1 MLTII
6 WEKFI
11 CYWLDILK
19 IKAFFTAI
27 KIFWLDILIIW
38 DNINRHW
45 FWFDSVK
52 TQDKEY
58 SYCIWDDINKDGFWW
73 DLNFLYLISW
83 IETLYTWFWF
93 KIEDLR
99 LTVSRMEKEH
109 NRREDML
116 RQEISD
122 LQRVSYFHS
131 IPIKKDDKTHCQKL
145 ELNHFHNMYMIH
157 VMLFKDVQWHIAC
170 ICEGKFLGDSVEY

>member
-38 DNINRHW
+38 DNVNRHW

-58 SYCIWDDINKDGFWW
+58 SYCIWDNINRDGFRC
-73 DLNFLYLISW
+73 DLNFLYLITGSW
-83 IETLYTWFWF
+83 IETLYTWFWL
-93 KIEDLR
+93 DRLR
-99 LTVSRMEKEH
+99 TWDWLCLGWRKNTTVEKTCSV
-109 NRREDML
+109 RKSQIFRGWATF
-116 RQEISD
+116 IP
-122 LQRVSYFHS
+122 
-131 IPIKKDDKTHCQKL
+131 IPIKKDDKTHCPKTRIKSFSQ
-145 ELNHFHNMYMIH
+145 H
-157 VMLFKDVQWHIAC
+157 VYDTCNAL
-170 ICEGKFLGDSVEY
+170 